1 MTSPVLPHHDPH
13 PQDCAP
19 IDFMALMLAVRVQKG
34 GRGVTDGLNVP
45 IRVAWLCPFFPS
57 GSADLIGDCSVLGTI
72 FDSRFL
78 IGFYVSRVQST
89 RCSALPLSALL
100 LITYTLHTIQLF
112 SSYINTLLGV
122 DTQTHTRTNYRL
134 HSSTQK
140 IQYP

>member
-19 IDFMALMLAVRVQKG
+19 IDFMALML
-34 GRGVTDGLNVP
+34 
-45 IRVAWLCPFFPS
+45 VAWLCPFFPS